1 MDHHGSPLIVVLICI
16 SLMAY
21 DIASFLMFICHLY
34 IFFGEV
40 SVKAFGP
47 SKLGLVVFLLLNC
60 KSSLYIL
67 GDSLLSGVSFVTQN
81 F

>member
-21 DIASFLMFICHLY
+21 DIASFLMSICHLY

-47 SKLGLVVFLLLNC
+47 FLNWAGSFLLAEL
-60 KSSLYIL
+60 
-67 GDSLLSGVSFVTQN
+67 
-81 F
+81 